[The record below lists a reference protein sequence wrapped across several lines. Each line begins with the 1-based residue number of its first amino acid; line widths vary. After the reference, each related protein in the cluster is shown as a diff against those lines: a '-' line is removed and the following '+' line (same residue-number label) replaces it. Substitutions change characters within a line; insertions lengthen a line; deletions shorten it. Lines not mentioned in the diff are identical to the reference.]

1 MSARNVGGQGNKT
14 HEQQLRILER
24 KDDVPKAGD
33 PEIAPDAAA
42 GVQPP
47 SDPEAR
53 QSEYSVSRG
62 GMHQESRDHN
72 KHNHPGQDGHKPQKH
87 SPDQEKN

>member
-1 MSARNVGGQGNKT
+1 MSARNVRGQGQKT

-24 KDDVPKAGD
+24 KDDMPKAN
-33 PEIAPDAAA
+33 EVEVAADGPA

-47 SDPEAR
+47 HDTDAR
-53 QSEYSVSRG
+53 QSEFSVSRG

-72 KHNHPGQDGHKPQKH
+72 KHNNSGQSGHKPQKH
-87 SPDQEKN
+87 SPAEEKQ